1 MTRYSPRQAV
11 NIARHFQKWR
21 PDSLKSASKK
31 LLKWKRMLFLSIQ
44 NKQRSLVW
52 IFSKVCKQIQHSNGT
67 EHLFWAGNK
76 LLTDSWKIT
85 TQHANKHF
93 FQFWLT
99 EWFAQQATFATPIDD
114 MSIEELNK
122 CLSKFYVSARKKD
135 GSYYKK
141 SSLLSIR
148 AAIDRYLK
156 SPPHN
161 KNFSIC
167 DQRLF
172 NEANSTLNA
181 YLKHLTNTGSI
192 AATVH
197 KNPLTSEVVK
207 KLFDEGELGP
217 ADTEDP
223 RVLLQTAWFY
233 VTLYLGKRGRENQSS
248 LNASMLRLVQ
258 SGDNEFFELDKAQP
272 GTVLPSKNHTGGLQG
287 TEDHSDGKIFPKP
300 NSDKCPV
307 KTLKAY
313 LSHLKKWF
321 GIKCVNLAI
330 THLKTCCE
338 KWQRGLGLLPIS
350 RTTRWGPPQLLSSPQ
365 TTWKQEISKQW
376 PVTRATAASRAT
388 AKNQACV
395 SSSTCPRRL
404 LISSTEATVMMHPPA
419 KPWKFQKTSISLRN
433 SSFLNQDHFH
443 WVEMKKISSCQMV

>member
-1 MTRYSPRQAV
+1 
-11 NIARHFQKWR
+11 
-21 PDSLKSASKK
+21 
-31 LLKWKRMLFLSIQ
+31 
-44 NKQRSLVW
+44 
-52 IFSKVCKQIQHSNGT
+52 
-67 EHLFWAGNK
+67 
-76 LLTDSWKIT
+76 
-85 TQHANKHF
+85 
-93 FQFWLT
+93 
-99 EWFAQQATFATPIDD
+99 

-313 LSHLKKWF
+313 LSHLNPSNPALFQRPKDISVRFNPKEEMVWYEMRKLGHNTLENMLRKMTERA
-321 GIKCVNLAI
+321 GITPYLTNHSMRATTVTVLSTNNVETRNIKAVTGHKSDCSIESYCEKPSLRQFQHMSTAI
-330 THLKTCCE
+330 TNFIHGGDCDD
-338 KWQRGLGLLPIS
+338 
-350 RTTRWGPPQLLSSPQ
+350 
-365 TTWKQEISKQW
+365 
-376 PVTRATAASRAT
+376 A
-388 AKNQACV
+388 
-395 SSSTCPRRL
+395 SSSLALEVPEDIHLPEKQQLSESRPL
-404 LISSTEATVMMHPPA
+404 PLG
-419 KPWKFQKTSISLRN
+419 RN
-433 SSFLNQDHFH
+433 EENFLVSNGVNPGAILPSGSFLGCSFTFNINIINS
-443 WVEMKKISSCQMV
+443 K